1 VAVRQSFFFAFQCSA
16 ASATMALPLVFSV
29 AQRTLELLIQ
39 RVDKNAVLFR
49 ELQLKLL
56 PTATFILI
64 FFITSNERQY
74 VVFAKLSS

>member
-1 VAVRQSFFFAFQCSA
+1 
-16 ASATMALPLVFSV
+16 MALPLVFSV

-74 VVFAKLSS
+74 VVFAKLSN